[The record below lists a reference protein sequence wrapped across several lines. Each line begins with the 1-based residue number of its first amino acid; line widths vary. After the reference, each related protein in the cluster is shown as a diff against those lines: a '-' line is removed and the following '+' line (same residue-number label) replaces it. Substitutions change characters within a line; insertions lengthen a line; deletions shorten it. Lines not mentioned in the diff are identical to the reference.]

1 MKDFLRHPL
10 LSSLGVD
17 HGFGT
22 VGSAPRP
29 QCLVLRQ
36 THGTQVLSSRE
47 SRSQEGP
54 LEGDGLISGDQGE
67 EVGVF
72 TADCLPVLAAAES
85 GEFVGAFHAGWRG
98 AAAGIVPAGIRRFG
112 EMGKILPADIR
123 VVLGPAIGPC
133 CFEVGPEVWE
143 AVRSNTPSYV
153 QGPRRTLDLWA
164 LVTHQLLEVG
174 VPLENIGRIPLCTRC
189 HPDLFF
195 SHRGWGIRRKGRS
208 MLNYIRRERR

>member
-10 LSSLGVD
+10 LSTIGID

-36 THGTQVLSSRE
+36 THGTRVLSPGEYRA
-47 SRSQEGP
+47 QERP
-54 LEGDGLISGDQGE
+54 MEGDGLISHERGE

-72 TADCLPVLAAAES
+72 TADCLPVLAATES
-85 GEFVGAFHAGWRG
+85 GECVGAFHAGWRG
-98 AAAGIVPAGIRRFG
+98 AAAGIVPAGIRRIA
-112 EMGKILPADIR
+112 EMGQILSAHIR

-143 AVRSNTPSYV
+143 SIQSETPTYV
-153 QGPRRTLDLWA
+153 QRRRRTLDLWE

-174 VPLENIGRIPLCTRC
+174 VSPENIGRISLCTRC

-195 SHRGWGIRRKGRS
+195 SHRGWGTRRKGRS
-208 MLNYIRRERR
+208 MLNYIRRDMR